1 MEKFIELSAAYLA
14 QLRLMYLFYQNCHW
28 QVKGKKFYSEHL
40 LFQRL
45 YEELAETVD
54 GTAEKIMGT
63 LDSKSVDIFLHL
75 DLFKTLI
82 KNFISVDDKFK
93 LSEIECIQ
101 KAVIAEKAF
110 RVLSEKL
117 KATLEEEK
125 KMSLGWDDLIA
136 SNYSASE
143 SRSYLLSQSLE

>member
-28 QVKGKKFYSEHL
+28 QVKGKRFYSDHL

-45 YEELAETVD
+45 YEGLEDQIDSA
-54 GTAEKIMGT
+54 AEKIMGT
-63 LDSKSVDIFLHL
+63 LDSKAVDIFLHL

-93 LSEIECIQ
+93 LSEAECIQ
-101 KAVIAEKAF
+101 KALIAEKAF
-110 RVLSEKL
+110 RALSEKL
-117 KATLEEEK
+117 KLTLEEDK

-136 SNYSASE
+136 ANYNASE
-143 SRSYLLSQSLE
+143 SRSYLLFQSLE